1 MSPLLYPDRDRGRP
15 PSYPGTIVKSCM
27 ISEPVRNFN
36 CVFPAYDPDNSRE
49 RFSAACI
56 ANGKATVFGF
66 CSGAPAL

>member
-1 MSPLLYPDRDRGRP
+1 
-15 PSYPGTIVKSCM
+15 M